1 MADITI
7 RLIYNLQTG
16 KKDIYVDYESE
27 SDALPIEHEQ
37 GHRQVLADLLG
48 KGVLTD
54 GEVGELIVRRV
65 EPGAAGPRPQD
76 EVFPQP
82 QGQELGS

>member
-7 RLIYNLQTG
+7 RLIYNLETG

-27 SDALPIEHEQ
+27 SDSLPIEHEQ

-48 KGVLTD
+48 KGVLD
-54 GEVGELIVRRV
+54 QEEAGEVIIRRV
-65 EPGAAGPRPQD
+65 EPGGAAPTT
-76 EVFPQP
+76 
-82 QGQELGS
+82 QEEAPPPEQQAQES